1 MMSATLEQMRI
12 ERRRSLRWM
21 DQASGTAMVMWAL
34 AGAAAV
40 VGLVLALQTAVSG
53 EPFPASWY
61 RNLTLAV
68 WCTLLP
74 IPGMAWAAL
83 QTQRRVWLARVAP
96 VQGIRVATRA
106 FWQTLGVSCAVA
118 VLPLIGVAWLAPPSG
133 GSGAFSLFVTG
144 FMAGTLTAAVIVS
157 AAWRGELPALWI
169 VPGLAALVAIVFQ
182 LVPEQHMW
190 LWQAGYGFRAEALLA
205 MTISPAA
212 AVLLLWP
219 ALSPRSRVHAPHG
232 RRALRSLVTQRFRS
246 LTERL
251 RYVDGASS
259 AGMLAGFWGQ
269 LPQQFINRQPEGLLF
284 MPWGS
289 TFTAAG
295 TWRLLALTF
304 VASALL
310 STPALHWRHLLA
322 PRGALR
328 AHLGWQIWLTTYLM
342 VVCVLTVSLAPIG
355 LGVLLL
361 SSDGPQ
367 LWPRVPGLLLSYLPP
382 LLLDLT
388 LATALATLIR
398 GWAGTQG
405 RALAT
410 LGVLVL
416 AWGLVHLLTF
426 AWTGQGALPLLQRDG
441 GYALLIVTA
450 AACCAWAAARVWRR
464 ADLGALMRSS
474 RSKRGGADHDR

>member
-1 MMSATLEQMRI
+1 MSATLEQMRI

-83 QTQRRVWLARVAP
+83 QAQRQVWLARVAP
-96 VQGIRVATRA
+96 AQGIRVATRA
-106 FWQTLGVSCAVA
+106 FWRTLGVSFAVA
-118 VLPLIGVAWLAPPSG
+118 VLPLIGVALLAPPSG
-133 GSGAFSLFVTG
+133 GSGAFALFVTG
-144 FMAGTLTAAVIVS
+144 LMAGTLTAVVIVS

-169 VPGLAALVAIVFQ
+169 LPGLAALAAMI
-182 LVPEQHMW
+182 LKLIPEQHMW
-190 LWQAGYGFRAEALLA
+190 LWQAADGFRFDALLA
-205 MTISPAA
+205 MAMSPAA

-219 ALSPRSRVHAPHG
+219 ALGVRSRARPLAPAP
-232 RRALRSLVTQRFRS
+232 ALRTLAKQQFRS

-259 AGMLAGFWGQ
+259 IGVLGGLWGQ

-289 TFTAAG
+289 TFTSAG
-295 TWRLLALTF
+295 PWRLLALTL
-304 VASALL
+304 VAGALL

-328 AHLGWQIWLTTYLM
+328 ASLGWKIWLTTYLM
-342 VVCVLTVSLAPIG
+342 VASVLTAVLAPIG

-361 SSDGPQ
+361 ASDGPQ
-367 LWPRVPGLLLSYLPP
+367 LWPQVPGLLLSYLPP
-382 LLLDLT
+382 LMLDLA

-405 RALAT
+405 KAMAT
-410 LGVLVL
+410 LGVLAL
-416 AWGLVHLLTF
+416 LWGLVHLLTF
-426 AWTGQGALPLLQRDG
+426 AWTGQGALPLRQRDE

-450 AACCAWAAARVWRR
+450 AGCCAWAAARVWRR